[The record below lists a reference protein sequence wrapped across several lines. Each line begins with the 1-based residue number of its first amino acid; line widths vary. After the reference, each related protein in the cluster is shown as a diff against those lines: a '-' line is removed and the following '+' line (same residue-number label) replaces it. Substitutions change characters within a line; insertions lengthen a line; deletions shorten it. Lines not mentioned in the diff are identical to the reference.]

1 MIKFAFKGNHVK
13 KKIILLLFVYL
24 CIQFPISVYGLDI
37 TLAVLNFENNSL
49 FGTQD
54 YNALSKGLAEIM
66 ITELSQVQSIYIV
79 ERRKLQSLLDELK
92 LSQAGFIEAKN
103 SIQVGKMLGA
113 QHLVFGG
120 FIVTLDDKI
129 RIDVRIVNV
138 ESGVTVKADQV
149 TGNTKQIL
157 SLIGKLGKKIVK
169 DLDVHI
175 TDQEDQLLGN
185 NQKIDLEAIL
195 HFSQAL
201 EYEDS
206 GNLKLAY
213 ENYQKAIQIEPDFLE
228 AQKNLDRLKFPKD
241 E

>member
-1 MIKFAFKGNHVK
+1 MK
-13 KKIILLLFVYL
+13 KKIILLLLATL
-24 CIQFPISVYGLDI
+24 CIYSPISVYGADI

-49 FGTQD
+49 FGSEN
-54 YNALSKGLAEIM
+54 YNVLSKGLAEIM
-66 ITELSQVQSIYIV
+66 ITELGQVQSIHIV

-92 LSQAGFIEAKN
+92 LSQAGFIEAEN
-103 SIQVGKMLGA
+103 SVQVGKMLGA
-113 QHLVFGG
+113 QHMVFGG
-120 FIVTLDDKI
+120 FIVTLDNKI

-138 ESGVTVKADQV
+138 ESGVTVKAAQI

-169 DLDVHI
+169 GLDVQI
-175 TDQEDQLLGN
+175 TNQEDRLLGTK
-185 NQKIDLEAIL
+185 QKIDLDAIL

-206 GNLKLAY
+206 DNLELAS
-213 ENYQKAIQIEPDFLE
+213 ENYQKALQIEPDFLQ
-228 AQKNLDRLKFPKD
+228 AQKNLDRLKTPKG

>member
-1 MIKFAFKGNHVK
+1 MK
-13 KKIILLLFVYL
+13 KKIILLLFAALCVY
-24 CIQFPISVYGLDI
+24 FPISVYGTGI

-49 FGTQD
+49 FDSQN
-54 YNALSKGLAEIM
+54 YNALSKGLSEIM
-66 ITELSQVQSIYIV
+66 ITELSQVQSISIV

-92 LSQAGFIEAKN
+92 LSQAGFTETEN

-113 QHLVFGG
+113 RHLVFGG

-157 SLIGKLGKKIVK
+157 FLIGKLGKKIVK
-169 DLDVHI
+169 DLNVQM
-175 TDQEDQLLGN
+175 TDQEDRLLDR
-185 NQKIDLEAIL
+185 NQKIDLDAVL
-195 HFSQAL
+195 HFSRAL
-201 EYEDS
+201 DYEDR
-206 GNLKLAY
+206 GNLELAY
-213 ENYQKAIQIEPDFLE
+213 ENYQKALQIEPDFLQ
-228 AQKNLDRLKFPKD
+228 AQKNLDRLKIQNG

>member
-1 MIKFAFKGNHVK
+1 MK
-13 KKIILLLFVYL
+13 KNFVLLLFVYICVCL
-24 CIQFPISVYGLDI
+24 PVSVYGTDI

-49 FGTQD
+49 FSAQD

-66 ITELSQVQSIYIV
+66 ITELSQIQSIHIV

-92 LSQAGFIEAKN
+92 LSQAGLIETES
-103 SIQVGKMLGA
+103 SIQAGKMLGA

-138 ESGVTVKADQV
+138 ESGVTVKADQI

-157 SLIGKLGKKIVK
+157 SLIEKLSKKIVK

-175 TDQEDQLLGN
+175 TNQENKLLSK
-185 NQKIDLEAIL
+185 NQKIDLEAML

-206 GNLKLAY
+206 GNLKMAY
-213 ENYQKAIQIEPDFLE
+213 ENYQKAIQIEPDFLQ
-228 AQKNLDRLKFPKD
+228 AKKNLDRLEPAKD

>member
-1 MIKFAFKGNHVK
+1 MK
-13 KKIILLLFVYL
+13 KKIILLLLAAFCVY
-24 CIQFPISVYGLDI
+24 FSISVYGADI

-49 FGTQD
+49 LGSQD

-66 ITELSQVQSIYIV
+66 ITKLSQVQSIHIV

-92 LSQAGFIEAKN
+92 LSQAGFIETEN

-113 QHLVFGG
+113 QHMVFGG
-120 FIVTLDDKI
+120 FIVTLDNKI
-129 RIDVRIVNV
+129 RIDIHIVNV
-138 ESGVTVKADQV
+138 ESGVTVKADQI

-169 DLDVHI
+169 DLDAHI
-175 TDQEDQLLGN
+175 TKQEDRLLGTK
-185 NQKIDLEAIL
+185 QKIDLDAIL

-206 GNLKLAY
+206 GNMKLAY
-213 ENYQKAIQIEPDFLE
+213 ENYQKALQIEPDFLE
-228 AQKNLDRLKFPKD
+228 AQKNIDKLKVPKS

>member
-1 MIKFAFKGNHVK
+1 VK
-13 KKIILLLFVYL
+13 KKIILLLLAALCVY
-24 CIQFPISVYGLDI
+24 FPISVYGADI

-49 FGTQD
+49 FGSEN

-66 ITELSQVQSIYIV
+66 ITELSQVQSIHIV

-92 LSQAGFIEAKN
+92 LSQAGFIEAEN

-113 QHLVFGG
+113 QHMVFGG
-120 FIVTLDDKI
+120 FIVTLDNKI

-138 ESGVTVKADQV
+138 ESGVTVKADQI

-169 DLDVHI
+169 GLDVQI
-175 TDQEDQLLGN
+175 TSQEDRSLDN
-185 NQKIDLEAIL
+185 NQKIDLDAIL

-206 GNLKLAY
+206 GNLELAS
-213 ENYQKAIQIEPDFLE
+213 ENYQKALQIEPDFLQ
-228 AQKNLDRLKFPKD
+228 AQKNLDRLKTSKG